1 MITVRFHSIR
11 ALSLF
16 HRGGTTT
23 DKCIFSPTRMRTEAH
38 PAFTPLFLLI
48 FNYSVTFTNV
58 GVFAIS

>member
-1 MITVRFHSIR
+1 MITVWFHSIR

-16 HRGGTTT
+16 HGGGTAT
-23 DKCIFSPTRMRTEAH
+23 DKWIFSPTQMRTEAH
-38 PAFTPLFLLI
+38 PGFLLI

>member
-1 MITVRFHSIR
+1 MITVWFHSIC

-16 HRGGTTT
+16 PPLTNV
-23 DKCIFSPTRMRTEAH
+23 FSPQHRTEAH
-38 PAFTPLFLLI
+38 PAFTPGFLLI